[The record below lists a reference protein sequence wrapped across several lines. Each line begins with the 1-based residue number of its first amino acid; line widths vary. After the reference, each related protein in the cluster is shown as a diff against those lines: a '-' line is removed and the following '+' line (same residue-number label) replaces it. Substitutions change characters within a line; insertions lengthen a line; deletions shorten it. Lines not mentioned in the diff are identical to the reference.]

1 MRIRAEFELLPC
13 LCGFT
18 LFHVIPQP
26 SQRRAPAGVVTF
38 GLIGMSYKTRV
49 TDSHQ
54 RSRTHTMR
62 AALMQSVHITG
73 LQLPAHHGLEIA
85 DEVGDPRVYEQT
97 RWIYFQILAF
107 QMKPVAVAG
116 YALVRPLAADAQV
129 RARVNYAE
137 RCHAG
142 SGWICRSHSPPLC
155 PLFGIGDGFEDA
167 SGRSGNENF
176 RHDCVVIWSDAC
188 GCHSVSRDDSFAFS
202 GLWLAPRKGAAT
214 KPNHPYFFA

>member
-62 AALMQSVHITG
+62 AALMQAVHITG

-97 RWIYFQILAF
+97 RWIYFPDTRLPNETCGRRRLRPRSPTCRRRAGQSSSQLRGTVSRREWVDLSLSFPTIV
-107 QMKPVAVAG
+107 PAVWDRRW
-116 YALVRPLAADAQV
+116 LR
-129 RARVNYAE
+129 RRERAE
-137 RCHAG
+137 RQ
-142 SGWICRSHSPPLC
+142 
-155 PLFGIGDGFEDA
+155 
-167 SGRSGNENF
+167 
-176 RHDCVVIWSDAC
+176 
-188 GCHSVSRDDSFAFS
+188 
-202 GLWLAPRKGAAT
+202 
-214 KPNHPYFFA
+214 